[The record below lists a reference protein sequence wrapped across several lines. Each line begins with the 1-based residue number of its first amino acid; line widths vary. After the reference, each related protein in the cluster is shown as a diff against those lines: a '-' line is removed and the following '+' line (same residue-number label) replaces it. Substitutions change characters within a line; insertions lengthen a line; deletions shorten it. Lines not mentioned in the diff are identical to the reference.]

1 MEEIY
6 REESGTSFGRKV
18 IAFIALLL
26 IGCLYSYEWMQIQET
41 YRMNLLGWGMDTVL
55 LVLWFWRVSF
65 KYTLILYKDKRLK
78 VITSGMFFIKRTY
91 EVDLTR
97 TESITDKYV
106 KSFFR
111 KTRIS
116 HYIHRYSSLDENP
129 QRLLVFTEGKK
140 NKLSGLIFKSSD
152 KFLQQLRRQMPD
164 KYIQL

>member
-106 KSFFR
+106 KSF
-111 KTRIS
+111 S
-116 HYIHRYSSLDENP
+116 A
-129 QRLLVFTEGKK
+129 
-140 NKLSGLIFKSSD
+140 
-152 KFLQQLRRQMPD
+152 RQESAITFIVIALWT
-164 KYIQL
+164 KIRNVY